1 MKLLPFRCAKILFC
15 FFCFASFARETHP
28 QAIPYARN
36 FTVPRAQVEQALKD
50 LQAYSG
56 QKLPVLD
63 GFVAT
68 PDKPLDRY
76 ERGFYQFSIELLP
89 GDAGGTIVRLSAKI
103 TAWYADRDVS
113 KSGYQVL
120 PSNGRLEL
128 DFLDRLEEKLTGKP
142 VSSASP
148 TSNSPQA
155 PQPKLDLS
163 GARAAATMAAPL
175 PQAAQ
180 QPDEVAALRN
190 RRIAG
195 EKRVQQLTAELQN
208 LQELRHT
215 QAHPKN
221 LIVVKKS
228 RTPIYAKNA
237 ESSRVLFEAAAND
250 EFEFLDEEGE
260 WIHISISG
268 DSRGYVRKNSVELPE
283 GIAARLQSVA
293 AGPEEK
299 FPGFRIERE
308 ETGDF
313 PGDWAPLKNKKVRIF
328 TVQPLSQ
335 NPKETGPAARL
346 NYCLALFEKGFR
358 EGSAANPAPE
368 GVVVVF
374 DAADGGI
381 AAATSVNIQK
391 LTSGSLKG
399 EAFWQQGYLD
409 PPDAFSPAPK

>member
-1 MKLLPFRCAKILFC
+1 L
-15 FFCFASFARETHP
+15 ARETP
-28 QAIPYARN
+28 AQTIPYARN
-36 FTVPRAQVEQALKD
+36 FALPRPQVEQALKD

-63 GFVAT
+63 GFVAQ

-89 GDAGGTIVRLSAKI
+89 GDSGGTIVRLSAKV

-113 KSGYQVL
+113 KSGYQVI

-142 VSSASP
+142 VSSAPP
-148 TSNSPQA
+148 TSTSPQA

-190 RRIAG
+190 QRIAG

-208 LQELRHT
+208 LQDLQHN

-250 EFEFLDEEGE
+250 EFEFLDEEAE

-283 GIAARLQSVA
+283 GLATRLQSAA
-293 AGPEEK
+293 AGPEAK
-299 FPGFRIERE
+299 FTGFRIERE

-313 PGDWAPLKNKKVRIF
+313 PGDWAPLKGKKVKIF
-328 TVQPLSQ
+328 TVQLLSQ
-335 NPKETGPAARL
+335 NPKETGPTVRV
-346 NYCLALFEKGFR
+346 NYCLALFEKAFR
-358 EGSAANPAPE
+358 EESGANPGPE
-368 GVVVVF
+368 GVVVIL

-381 AAATSVNIQK
+381 AAATSANIQK
-391 LTSGSLKG
+391 LTTGTLKG
-399 EAFWQQGYLD
+399 EAFWQQSYLD
-409 PPDAFSPAPK
+409 PPDAFVSAPK

>member
-1 MKLLPFRCAKILFC
+1 LRGLSIRFAKILLC
-15 FFCFASFARETHP
+15 FVCLASFAHESP
-28 QAIPYARN
+28 AQAIPYARN
-36 FTVPRAQVEQALKD
+36 FTMPRAQVEQALKD
-50 LQAYSG
+50 LQAYAG

-63 GFVAT
+63 GFVAAA
-68 PDKPLDRY
+68 DKPLDRY
-76 ERGFYQFSIELLP
+76 ERGFYQFSIELVP
-89 GDAGGTIVRLSAKI
+89 GDSGGTIVRLSAKI

-128 DFLDRLEEKLTGKP
+128 DFLDRLEEKLTGRP
-142 VSSASP
+142 VSSAP
-148 TSNSPQA
+148 PASNSPQA

-163 GARAAATMAAPL
+163 GARSAATMASPL
-175 PQAAQ
+175 PQSSQ

-190 RRIAG
+190 QRVAS

-208 LQELRHT
+208 LQELQHT

-221 LIVVKKS
+221 LIVVRKS
-228 RTPIYAKNA
+228 RTPIYTKNT
-237 ESSRVLFEAAAND
+237 ENSRLLFEADAND

-268 DSRGYVRKNSVELPE
+268 DSRGFVRKSSVELPE
-283 GIAARLQSVA
+283 GIAARLQSAA

-299 FPGFRIERE
+299 FSGFRIERE

-313 PGDWAPLKNKKVRIF
+313 PADWAPLKGKKVRIF

-335 NPKETGPAARL
+335 NPKETGPTLRL

-358 EGSAANPAPE
+358 EGSSANPAPE
-368 GVVVVF
+368 GVVVIF

-381 AAATSVNIQK
+381 AAATSENIQK
-391 LTSGSLKG
+391 FTSGALKG
-399 EAFWQQGYLD
+399 ETFWQQGYLD
-409 PPDAFSPAPK
+409 PPDAFAPAPK